1 MKKEIKI
8 VCGLVALL
16 IVVSMSARPRNRQSA
31 KPQTD
36 SIKAN
41 TSQMPE
47 NSVIDEVIWVV
58 GDEPIMKSDVEMTR
72 LQSEAEGIK
81 FKGNPDTRFLSILQ
95 CKNFSCIKQNSIL
108 LRFLRR
114 K

>member
-8 VCGLVALL
+8 VCGLIALL
-16 IVVSMSARPRNRQSA
+16 IVVSMSARPRNRQLA

-36 SIKAN
+36 SIKTN
-41 TSQMPE
+41 TSQIPE

-81 FKGNPDTRFLSILQ
+81 FKGNPDYSIPEHIAVQKLFLHQ
-95 CKNFSCIKQNSIL
+95 A
-108 LRFLRR
+108 
-114 K
+114 